1 MSKMQYWL
9 RRTDYNKVLNLNEKH
24 YPANFQ
30 IFERGD
36 IKSTNTIFFIEMN
49 LFENNI
55 SLK

>member
-9 RRTDYNKVLNLNEKH
+9 RRTEYNKVLNLNEKH